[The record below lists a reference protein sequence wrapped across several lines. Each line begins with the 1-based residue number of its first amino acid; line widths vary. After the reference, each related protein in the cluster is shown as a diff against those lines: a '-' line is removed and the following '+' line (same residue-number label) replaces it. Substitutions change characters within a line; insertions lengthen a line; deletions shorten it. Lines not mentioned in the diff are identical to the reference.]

1 MAQETM
7 LVARWMQSKYMYSIT
22 QKGEYFT
29 KAMLNEFGLPSGPP
43 ATAAFMNAD
52 MREFGVMGIES
63 PATRNLTSNPFKG
76 IDEEQLFDW
85 IMTAH
90 VGNVKTFSIPKDR
103 RKALHTAAFMNADMR
118 EFGVMGIESPA
129 TRNLTSNPFKGIDE
143 EQLFDWI
150 MTAHVG
156 NVKTFSIPKDRRK
169 ALHDACD
176 KYQLNMPGLK
186 LIHSSA
192 GTGCQRA
199 LQVRMI
205 SKAGSSSPN
214 KAHMSQAVT
223 FLPDHQNSAVPNFAL
238 SASTTSKRVFS
249 GDAFTLGG
257 SSPTK
262 QKRITPGQAA
272 AYAAIAR
279 QAGALETKAKS
290 PSFVDDADLN
300 WAL

>member
-1 MAQETM
+1 M

-29 KAMLNEFGLPSGPP
+29 KATLNEFGLPSGPP

-52 MREFGVMGIES
+52 MREFGEMGIET
-63 PATRNLTSNPFKG
+63 PP
-76 IDEEQLFDW
+76 
-85 IMTAH
+85 
-90 VGNVKTFSIPKDR
+90 
-103 RKALHTAAFMNADMR
+103 
-118 EFGVMGIESPA
+118 

-199 LQVRMI
+199 LQVRI
-205 SKAGSSSPN
+205 CHSIIICG
-214 KAHMSQAVT
+214 
-223 FLPDHQNSAVPNFAL
+223 L
-238 SASTTSKRVFS
+238 
-249 GDAFTLGG
+249 
-257 SSPTK
+257 
-262 QKRITPGQAA
+262 
-272 AYAAIAR
+272 
-279 QAGALETKAKS
+279 
-290 PSFVDDADLN
+290 
-300 WAL
+300 